1 LASLAILL
9 LVTMGC
15 CVFDGHHGD
24 AARDLCGG
32 MAAVAVTAA
41 PVLVLTIDSA
51 RDAVSPT
58 FASVAFPGVDP
69 PPKSLVVS

>member
-1 LASLAILL
+1 
-9 LVTMGC
+9 
-15 CVFDGHHGD
+15 
-24 AARDLCGG
+24 
-32 MAAVAVTAA
+32 
-41 PVLVLTIDSA
+41 VLVLTIDSA